1 MTFRGTIS
9 LGSDVLAGVAGTMDG
24 ISGTQ
29 GGYYGD
35 FVLHRGA
42 FRAFDPDALYRLDIA
57 NGPSMGVHVRNS
69 AGLGSAEGEAL
80 FRSRGVPAGRP
91 TT

>member
-9 LGSDVLAGVAGTMDG
+9 LGSDVLAGVAGTMNG

-42 FRAFDPDALYRLDIA
+42 SRVFDPDALYRLDIA
-57 NGPSMGVHVRNS
+57 NGPSMRVHVRNS
-69 AGLGSAEGEAL
+69 IGLRPAEGDVL
-80 FRSRGVPAGRP
+80 FRSRGAPSGLP
-91 TT
+91 SD